1 MKKISLTIIACL
13 IFLSPKSWAQSYSNQ
28 GIIND
33 LTTINPQD
41 FLAAIEPKI
50 NTRLIAET
58 QFDDDDKDYDLSG
71 KIRLYNNLKLS
82 KQIWLSSLAI
92 AERIDNSGTNNTNK
106 NRYFDNNG
114 AYLQEFAL
122 HTSTEKYSLVA
133 GKFNLNFGNAWRFE
147 RGIWAGNLAKNYRQT
162 EKLGFSGVY
171 RVGDIQKTGQYNF
184 TFSTFTNDRKNFDN
198 SILVNRDSTHKSDA
212 APGDKRSLSSYQ
224 AGLNINFD
232 FGKNDKLSY
241 NFSYLN
247 LAVDKKL
254 SAVPASKIDD
264 QKASVFGINYH
275 FPLRENLEFDFLLEY
290 TGIRNVG
297 GNSDKK
303 EKYLTANL
311 ITKIYKN
318 WIIFVGNSKYR
329 DSTYTKGREDQRL
342 NEISFGYEFNKTK
355 FFDRLT
361 IDVGYKRMQTNDYT
375 NNNYQNSLGILLRY
389 YKYF

>member
-1 MKKISLTIIACL
+1 MKKIYLTIIACVIL
-13 IFLSPKSWAQSYSNQ
+13 LSSKSWAQSYSNQ

-33 LTTINPQD
+33 VTTADPKD
-41 FLAAIEPKI
+41 FLAAIESKI
-50 NTRLIAET
+50 TTRFIAEA
-58 QFDDDDKDYDLSG
+58 QFDDNEKNRDLSG

-82 KQIWLSSLAI
+82 NKIWLSSFAT
-92 AERIDNSGTNNTNK
+92 AERIDNSGTNNIDK
-106 NRYFDNNG
+106 NRYFDNSG

-133 GKFNLNFGNAWRFE
+133 GKFNLNFGNAWRFD
-147 RGIWAGNLAKNYRQT
+147 RGLWSYNLANNYRQS
-162 EKLGFSGVY
+162 EKLGVSGVY
-171 RVGDIQKTGQYNF
+171 RLGDIQKTGQYNF
-184 TFSTFTNDRKNFDN
+184 TFSTFTNDRKNLDN

-232 FGKNDKLSY
+232 FGKNEKLSY

-254 SAVPASKIDD
+254 SAVPHSKIDD
-264 QKASVFGINYH
+264 QKASVFGINYQ
-275 FPLRENLEFDFLLEY
+275 FPLRENLEFDLLLEY
-290 TGIRNVG
+290 AGIRNVG
-297 GNSDKK
+297 GNSDRK

-318 WIIFVGNSKYR
+318 WTILVGNSRYR
-329 DSTYTKGREDQRL
+329 NSTFNQGRTDKNL
-342 NEISFGYEFNKTK
+342 SEISFGYEFGKTK

-361 IDVGYKRMQTNDYT
+361 INTGYKIMQTNDYT